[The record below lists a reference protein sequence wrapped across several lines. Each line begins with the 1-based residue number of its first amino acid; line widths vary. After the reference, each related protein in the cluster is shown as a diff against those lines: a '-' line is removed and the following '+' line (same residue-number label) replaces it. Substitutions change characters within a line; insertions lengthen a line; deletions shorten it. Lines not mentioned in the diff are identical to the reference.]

1 MAYHIYQSNRNRF
14 EFRFLFFF
22 LSMIISIFILQ
33 EFCGSIKNRM
43 PIVRCYPTPDAF
55 NPCEDVMGKNYLRFV
70 VWLVAFAA
78 VSGNVAVIVVL
89 MR

>member
-1 MAYHIYQSNRNRF
+1 
-14 EFRFLFFF
+14 
-22 LSMIISIFILQ
+22 
-33 EFCGSIKNRM
+33 M
-43 PIVRCYPTPDAF
+43 PMVRCYPTPDAF